1 MTADVESFVR
11 AIPKSELHLHLE
23 GAIAAPT
30 VVDLARKHGVTLP
43 IVREVAELYDFADLG
58 AFLKVYDL
66 ISQSVRDADD
76 FHRITYE
83 ALGRSAACGARYIE
97 FFFSPQ
103 AHLELGVAYATM
115 LDGILAGM
123 RDAERDHRVA
133 SRLIPAH
140 NRELGPAKGEE
151 FLDMVLANRPVEVIG
166 IGLDY
171 NELPY
176 PPDPYAAMY
185 ARARDAGLHVT
196 AHAGENGPA
205 ANVRTAIASLGCR
218 RIDHGYHIVDDPELM
233 QLCRE
238 DGIAFTCCPTTT
250 LFTTPWR
257 DFAAPD
263 HAIRRM
269 GEFGLAIMIN
279 TDDPGMFR
287 TDLNSEY
294 LHVARMGFD
303 CDQISEFALNG
314 LRAAWLDD
322 TTKRAWLADW
332 AAQMAQAS
340 KPRRPD
346 PQH

>member
-1 MTADVESFVR
+1 MAVEIESFVR
-11 AIPKSELHLHLE
+11 MIPKAELHLHLE

-30 VVDLARKHGVTLP
+30 VVELARKHGVTLP
-43 IVREVAELYDFADLG
+43 IVREVSELYDFPNLG

-66 ISQSVRDADD
+66 ISQSVRDAAD

-83 ALGRSAACGARYIE
+83 ALGRSASCGARYVE

-103 AHLELGVAYATM
+103 AHLEFGVAYSTM
-115 LDGILAGM
+115 LEGILAGM
-123 RDAERDHRVA
+123 RDAERDHRIL

-151 FLDMVLANRPVEVIG
+151 FLDMVLADRPDEVIG

-185 ARARDAGLHVT
+185 ARARAAGLRVT

-205 ANVRTAIASLGCR
+205 ENVRTAIGSLGCR
-218 RIDHGYHIVDDPELM
+218 RIDHGYHVVDDPALM
-233 QLCRE
+233 ALCRE
-238 DGIAFTCCPTTT
+238 DGIFFTCCPTTT

-257 DFAAPD
+257 DLTASD

-269 GEFGLAIMIN
+269 GEFGLAITIN

-287 TDLNSEY
+287 TDLAAEY
-294 LHVARMGFD
+294 LHVAGMGFGRD
-303 CDQISEFALNG
+303 ELGEFALNG

-322 TTKRAWLADW
+322 VTKSAVLADW
-332 AAQMAQAS
+332 SAQIALAAG
-340 KPRRPD
+340 P
-346 PQH
+346 

>member
-1 MTADVESFVR
+1 MTREIESFVR
-11 AIPKSELHLHLE
+11 AIPKTELHLHLE

-30 VVDLARKHGVTLP
+30 VVDLARKHGVALP
-43 IVREVAELYDFADLG
+43 IVREVSELYDFPDLG

-83 ALGRSAACGARYIE
+83 ALGNSAACGARYVE

-103 AHLELGVAYATM
+103 AHLALGVAYATM
-115 LDGILAGM
+115 LDGIRAGM
-123 RDAERDHRVA
+123 RDAERDHRVV

-151 FLDMVLANRPVEVIG
+151 FLDMVLADRPAEVIG

-185 ARARDAGLHVT
+185 ARARGAGLHVT

-205 ANVRTAIASLGCR
+205 ANVRTAIAALGCR
-218 RIDHGYHIVDDPELM
+218 RIDHGYHIVDDPQLM
-233 QLCRE
+233 QLCRD

-257 DFAAPD
+257 DLAAPD

-287 TDLNSEY
+287 TDLNAEY
-294 LHVARMGFD
+294 LHVARMGFG
-303 CDQISEFALNG
+303 CDQLGAFALNG

-322 TTKRAWLADW
+322 TTKTALLADW
-332 AAQMAQAS
+332 TAEIARVSNPLPA
-340 KPRRPD
+340 
-346 PQH
+346 

>member
-1 MTADVESFVR
+1 MVADIESFVR
-11 AIPKSELHLHLE
+11 AIPKAELHLHLG

-43 IVREVAELYDFADLG
+43 IVREVSELYDFQDLG

-83 ALGRSAACGARYIE
+83 ALGRSASCGARYVE

-115 LDGILAGM
+115 LDGIIAGM
-123 RDAERDHRVA
+123 RDAARDHRVT

-140 NRELGPAKGEE
+140 NRELGAAKGEE
-151 FLDMVLANRPVEVIG
+151 FLDMLLADRRDEIIG

-171 NELPY
+171 NEAPY
-176 PPDPYAAMY
+176 PPDPYAALY

-218 RIDHGYHIVDDPELM
+218 RIDHGYHIVEDPELM
-233 QLCRE
+233 ALCRE

-257 DFAAPD
+257 DFADPD

-287 TDLNSEY
+287 TDLNAEY
-294 LHVARMGFD
+294 LHVAGMGFSREK
-303 CDQISEFALNG
+303 IGEFALNG

-322 TTKRAWLADW
+322 ATKSALLADW
-332 AAQMAQAS
+332 SAEIARAAS
-340 KPRRPD
+340 P
-346 PQH
+346 